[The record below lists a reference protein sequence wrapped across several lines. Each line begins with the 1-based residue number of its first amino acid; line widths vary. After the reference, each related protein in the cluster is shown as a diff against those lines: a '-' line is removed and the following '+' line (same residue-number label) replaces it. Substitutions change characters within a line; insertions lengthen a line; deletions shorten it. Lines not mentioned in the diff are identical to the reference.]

1 MGETQCFSGR
11 LGNEKVRTQNGD
23 LLRVKI
29 TCKVWRKGRKGMRGE
44 YGEGEMLL
52 TGERRQKGKLIS

>member
-1 MGETQCFSGR
+1 METG
-11 LGNEKVRTQNGD
+11 KVRTQTGN

-29 TCKVWRKGRKGMRGE
+29 TCKVWRKGRRGMRGE
-44 YGEGEMLL
+44 YRKGEMLL